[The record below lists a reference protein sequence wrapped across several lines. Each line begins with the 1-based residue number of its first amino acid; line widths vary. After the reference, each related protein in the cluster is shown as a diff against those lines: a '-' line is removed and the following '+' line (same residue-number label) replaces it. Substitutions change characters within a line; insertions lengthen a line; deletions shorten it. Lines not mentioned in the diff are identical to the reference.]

1 MTIKKPA
8 VTLLEMLLVLIIVAG
23 VSFFSYVAHAKSIKN
38 EQIHFW
44 QTLDLEIRYAQHHV
58 KLNDSFI
65 IFLFDRRELVISDN
79 KHHLKVIKYPST
91 IYLQNRQTETVIFN
105 KQQQMTTN
113 IIIDVIEN
121 GVIKDYKISLGLEWG
136 AYTIEPTPTGL
147 YSY

>member
-23 VSFFSYVAHAKSIKN
+23 VSFFSYVAHAKNIKN

-79 KHHLKVIKYPST
+79 KHHLKVIK
-91 IYLQNRQTETVIFN
+91 
-105 KQQQMTTN
+105 
-113 IIIDVIEN
+113 
-121 GVIKDYKISLGLEWG
+121 
-136 AYTIEPTPTGL
+136 
-147 YSY
+147 